1 MKRHSGIR
9 TAGQDNL
16 SDHTMEVACSD
27 VVDDRKPQLCKPS
40 SREWRPQS
48 TTYRTWTDERSR
60 RRERTQDAVQ
70 EMGFNSGKA
79 RKKKKKTKTT
89 KDEKQIEDGKP

>member
-40 SREWRPQS
+40 SL
-48 TTYRTWTDERSR
+48 
-60 RRERTQDAVQ
+60 Q